1 MHASAHARILVVND
15 DPASL
20 LALTSLLE
28 GWADALSYRVHAAAS
43 GEEALRAVLRH
54 DFAVI
59 LLDVNMPGMDGFET
73 AQAIHGHPRSKDVP
87 IIFVTAYQADD
98 LARLKAYQQGAAD
111 FLFTPVIPQILHA
124 KIAVFIA
131 LGQKNEQLRAQAA
144 KLGERTDK
152 LTVINARLVQEMEER
167 AAAERANDAK
177 DEFLAMLAHEL
188 RNPLA
193 AIGSASGLLGM
204 PSLAAPTAVRVRDII
219 QRQSRQLSA
228 IVDDLLD
235 LSRARSGK
243 IVLARRPVELAALV
257 RTCIET
263 FAAAGRTAA
272 HRLTHDL
279 APCWVDGDPTRL
291 EQIAAN
297 LIDNAVK
304 YTPAG
309 GAIHVTVG
317 PEEGMAVLAVRD
329 DGVGIAPDLLPQ
341 VFDLFVQEG
350 RARDRAQGGLGIGLA
365 LVRKL
370 TTLHGGTVEVH
381 SAGQGCGSAFTVR
394 LAATPAAADV
404 AAPRP
409 ADRLA
414 GRVNHPA
421 RGRQRRRPRHA
432 GAGARSRRLRRPPG
446 GGRTARHRAGVR
458 VSAPRRHRRH
468 RPARHRR
475 LRGGAA
481 PAPAGRHEGRAAR
494 RAHRLRAAG
503 RPRAG
508 AGSGVRPAP
517 REAGRRRRPRRALRR
532 SRRGGRGAGVKGAGV
547 YGFARRAAA
556 RIIAPFGARAPFT
569 RAVKRETHGSAGI
582 AGHQGVLPPQR

>member
-1 MHASAHARILVVND
+1 MQAPAHARILVVND
-15 DPASL
+15 DPATL

-28 GWADALSYRVHAAAS
+28 GWALTLRYTVHAAAS

-73 AQAIHGHPRSKDVP
+73 AQAIHGHPRARDVP
-87 IIFVTAYQADD
+87 IIFVTAYQADE

-131 LGQKNEQLRAQAA
+131 LGQKNDELRAQAV

-152 LTVINARLVQEMEER
+152 LTAINARLVCEMEER

-204 PSLAAPTAVRVRDII
+204 PALAAPAAGRVRDIL

-243 IVLARRPVELAALV
+243 IALACRPVELAALV

-317 PEEGMAVLAVRD
+317 LEEGAAVLAVRD
-329 DGVGIAPDLLPQ
+329 DGVGIAQDLLPQ

-350 RARDRAQGGLGIGLA
+350 RARERAQGGLGIGLA

-370 TTLHGGTVEVH
+370 TALHGGTVEAH
-381 SAGQGCGSAFTVR
+381 SAGQGRGSAFTVR
-394 LAATPAAADV
+394 LAAIPAAGDV

-409 ADRLA
+409 PERLPAGSHILLVDDNDDGRDMLALALEASGYVVRQAADGLRGIELA
-414 GRVNHPA
+414 CAEPPRVAIVDIGLPGIDGYEVA
-421 RGRQRRRPRHA
+421 
-432 GAGARSRRLRRPPG
+432 RRLRRVPALKDMLLVALTGYGLPSDRALALQAG
-446 GGRTARHRAGVR
+446 FDLHLVKPVGAEDLVARFAGHG
-458 VSAPRRHRRH
+458 A
-468 RPARHRR
+468 AA
-475 LRGGAA
+475 AA
-481 PAPAGRHEGRAAR
+481 PA
-494 RAHRLRAAG
+494 
-503 RPRAG
+503 
-508 AGSGVRPAP
+508 
-517 REAGRRRRPRRALRR
+517 
-532 SRRGGRGAGVKGAGV
+532 
-547 YGFARRAAA
+547 
-556 RIIAPFGARAPFT
+556 
-569 RAVKRETHGSAGI
+569 
-582 AGHQGVLPPQR
+582 

>member
-1 MHASAHARILVVND
+1 LVVND

-28 GWADALSYRVHAAAS
+28 GWADALSYKVHAAAS

-152 LTVINARLVQEMEER
+152 LTAINARLVQEMEER

-219 QRQSRQLSA
+219 QRQSRQLGA

-257 RTCIET
+257 RTCLET
-263 FAAAGRTAA
+263 FAAAGRTTA

-317 PEEGMAVLAVRD
+317 PEGEDAVLAVRD
-329 DGVGIAPDLLPQ
+329 DGVGIAHDLLPR

-381 SAGQGCGSAFTVR
+381 SAGQGRGSAFTVR

-409 ADRLA
+409 ADRL
-414 GRVNHPA
+414 P
-421 RGRQRRRPRHA
+421 A
-432 GAGARSRRLRRPPG
+432 GAHILLVDDNDDGREMLALALEAGGYVVVQAADGLRGIELACAAPPRVAIVDIGLPGIDGYEVARRLRRLAATKDVLLVALTGYGLPTDRAMALEAGFDLHLVKPVG
-446 GGRTARHRAGVR
+446 AEDLVARFAGHG
-458 VSAPRRHRRH
+458 A
-468 RPARHRR
+468 AA
-475 LRGGAA
+475 AA
-481 PAPAGRHEGRAAR
+481 PA
-494 RAHRLRAAG
+494 
-503 RPRAG
+503 
-508 AGSGVRPAP
+508 
-517 REAGRRRRPRRALRR
+517 
-532 SRRGGRGAGVKGAGV
+532 
-547 YGFARRAAA
+547 
-556 RIIAPFGARAPFT
+556 
-569 RAVKRETHGSAGI
+569 
-582 AGHQGVLPPQR
+582 